1 MTPAS
6 PDRLVVLTGADG
18 RLGSRL
24 AFRVAAAGGQ
34 QRLLVTGRGVTPRL
48 PDGAPLPEAEVVALP
63 ADLSPGT
70 APETASRILTGA
82 FEGAHAVFLVP
93 SQVRHGRLAK
103 HRAAIDA
110 AVLAGVRH
118 VVYVSS
124 VGAAADAVSSAARDD
139 WLTEEYLRGT
149 DLRWT
154 LLRTSMFHRTL
165 TFAVHDESYGAPGGT
180 VLRAPAGDGRVAS
193 VSHEDVADVAT
204 AVLLDEDPGRHAGRT
219 YHLTGPE
226 AMSFAEIAATL
237 SAAIGRPVRYV
248 PQTVEQARSFFSRS
262 TSAEVEDW
270 ITQCQAIEAGVL
282 ARVSPD
288 VGHLAGRGAR
298 SLADWL
304 DDYPAEWAHLRL
316 PSVR

>member
-6 PDRLVVLTGADG
+6 RDRLVVLTGADG

-34 QRLLVTGRGVTPRL
+34 QRLLISGRGTTPRL
-48 PDGAPLPEAEVVALP
+48 PDGAPLPEAEVVAIPSDVDTRAL
-63 ADLSPGT
+63 
-70 APETASRILTGA
+70 ASA

-93 SQVRHGRLAK
+93 SQVRPGRLDK

-124 VGAAADAVSSAARDD
+124 IGARPEAIASAARDD

-149 DLRWT
+149 DMRWT
-154 LLRTSMFHRTL
+154 MLRTAMFHRTL
-165 TFAVHDESYGAPGGT
+165 TFAVYDESHGSGHDT
-180 VLRAPAGDGRVAS
+180 VLRAPAGNGRVAL
-193 VSHEDVADVAT
+193 VSHDDVADAAT
-204 AVLLDEDPGRHAGRT
+204 AVLLDENPKRHAGRT
-219 YHLTGPE
+219 YRLTGPE
-226 AMSFAEIAATL
+226 ALSLDEVAAALTR
-237 SAAIGRPVRYV
+237 IVGRGVRYV
-248 PQTVEQARSFFSRS
+248 PQTVDQARALFYRS
-262 TSAEVEDW
+262 TASEVEDW

-282 ARVSPD
+282 AEVSPD
-288 VGHLAGRGAR
+288 VAQLAGRAAR
-298 SLADWL
+298 SLEAWL
-304 DDYPAEWAHLRL
+304 DDYPTEWAHLRL

>member
-1 MTPAS
+1 MPSAS

-18 RLGSRL
+18 RLGSTL
-24 AFRVAAAGGQ
+24 AFRVAAAGGR
-34 QRLLVTGRGVTPRL
+34 QRLLVTGHGTTPRL
-48 PDGAPLPEAEVVALP
+48 PDGAPLPEAEVVAVP
-63 ADLSPGT
+63 HDVEPRT
-70 APETASRILTGA
+70 LTSV

-93 SQVRHGRLAK
+93 SQVRPGRLAK

-124 VGAAADAVSSAARDD
+124 VGAAADAVASAARDD

-154 LLRTSMFHRTL
+154 MLRTSMYHRTL
-165 TFAVHDESYGAPGGT
+165 TLAVHDESYGTERGT
-180 VLRAPAGDGRVAS
+180 VLRAPAGAGRVAS
-193 VSHEDVADVAT
+193 VSHDDVADAAT
-204 AVLLDEDPGRHAGRT
+204 AVLLDEDPNSHAGRT

-226 AMSFAEIAATL
+226 ALGLDEVAAAL
-237 SAAIGRPVRYV
+237 SAAVGRPVRYV
-248 PQTVEQARSFFSRS
+248 PQTVEQARALFYRS
-262 TSAEVEDW
+262 TATEVEDW
-270 ITQCQAIEAGVL
+270 ITQCQAVEAGTF
-282 ARVSPD
+282 AQVSPD
-288 VGHLAGRGAR
+288 VGRLAGRRGR
-298 SLADWL
+298 SFKVWL

>member
-24 AFRVAAAGGQ
+24 AFRVAAAGGR
-34 QRLLVTGRGVTPRL
+34 QRLLVTGRGTTPRL

-63 ADLSPGT
+63 ADLAPDA
-70 APETASRILTGA
+70 APETASRILTRA

-93 SQVRHGRLAK
+93 SRVRNGRLTK
-103 HRAAIDA
+103 QRAAIDA

-118 VVYVSS
+118 AVQVSS
-124 VGAAADAVSSAARDD
+124 VGAGPDAVASAARDD

-154 LLRTSMFHRTL
+154 LLRASMFHRTL
-165 TFAVHDESYGAPGGT
+165 TFAVHDESYGSAAGT

-193 VSHEDVADVAT
+193 VSHDDVADVAT
-204 AVLLDEDPGRHAGRT
+204 AVLLDEDPGRHTGRT

-226 AMSFAEIAATL
+226 ALSFDEIAATL
-237 SAAIGRPVRYV
+237 SAAVGRTIRYV
-248 PQTVEQARSFFSRS
+248 PQTVEQARALFYRS
-262 TSAEVEDW
+262 TTAEVEDW
-270 ITQCQAIEAGVL
+270 ITQCQAIGAGLL
-282 ARVSPD
+282 AQVSPD
-288 VGHLAGRGAR
+288 VAHLAGRGAR
-298 SLADWL
+298 SLEAWL

>member
-6 PDRLVVLTGADG
+6 PGRLVVLTGADG

-24 AFRVAAAGGQ
+24 AFRIAAAGGQ

-48 PDGAPLPEAEVVALP
+48 PGGAPLPEAEVVAIP
-63 ADLSPGT
+63 SDADPRT
-70 APETASRILTGA
+70 LTSA
-82 FEGAHAVFLVP
+82 FAGAHAVFLVP
-93 SQVRHGRLAK
+93 SEVRSGRLGR

-124 VGAAADAVSSAARDD
+124 IGAGQDAMASAARDD

-154 LLRTSMFHRTL
+154 MLRTAMFHRTL
-165 TFAVHDESYGAPGGT
+165 TFAVHDEAYGSGRDT
-180 VLRAPAGDGRVAS
+180 VLRAPAGAGRVAS
-193 VSHEDVADVAT
+193 VSHDDVADVAT
-204 AVLLDEDPGRHAGRT
+204 AVLLDEDPDRHAGRT
-219 YHLTGPE
+219 YLLTGPE
-226 AMSFAEIAATL
+226 ALSLDQVAAAL
-237 SAAIGRPVRYV
+237 SRAVGRAIRYV
-248 PQTVEQARSFFSRS
+248 PQTVEQARAFFYRS
-262 TSAEVEDW
+262 TAAEVEDW

-282 ARVSPD
+282 AQVSPD
-288 VGHLAGRGAR
+288 VGHLAGRRAR
-298 SLADWL
+298 SLEDWL
-304 DDYPAEWAHLRL
+304 DDYPTEWAHLRL

>member
-6 PDRLVVLTGADG
+6 PNRLVVLTGADG
-18 RLGSRL
+18 RLGSKL

-34 QRLLVTGRGVTPRL
+34 QRLLVSGRGVAPRL
-48 PDGAPLPEAEVVALP
+48 PNGAPLPEAQVLATPSDADTRALTR
-63 ADLSPGT
+63 AF
-70 APETASRILTGA
+70 AGA
-82 FEGAHAVFLVP
+82 YAVFLVP
-93 SQVRHGRLAK
+93 SAERPGRLGK

-124 VGAAADAVSSAARDD
+124 VGAGPDAIATAARDD

-149 DLRWT
+149 DLTWT
-154 LLRTSMFHRTL
+154 MLRTAMFHRTL
-165 TFAVHDESYGAPGGT
+165 AFAVHDESSGGQT
-180 VLRAPAGDGRVAS
+180 ALLRAPAGEGRVAS
-193 VSHEDVADVAT
+193 VSHDDVADVAT
-204 AVLLDEDPGRHAGRT
+204 AVLLDENRRRHAGRT

-226 AMSFAEIAATL
+226 ALSFDEIAAAL
-237 SAAIGRPVRYV
+237 SAAAGRTIQYV
-248 PQTVEQARSFFSRS
+248 PQTVEQARALFYRS
-262 TSAEVEDW
+262 TATEVEDW

-282 ARVSPD
+282 AAVTSD
-288 VGHLAGRGAR
+288 VGHLAGREAQ
-298 SLADWL
+298 SLDVWL